1 MKLKDSIAEKLL
13 VVFCIV
19 AFIIFLPFF
28 LLYLIFKVLY
38 TPFDYIKYKRSRYQK
53 DFPHKYTWLREPHV
67 DNEAYTTI
75 KESGLPIEYVRL
87 FQDYDL
93 PGRFVYKDTLLWFYP
108 SVFFNKDKKQWL
120 WWPGDKTAEEES
132 QKCEED
138 EDDLEIENMDDCLSV
153 EELKSFILDEMNNGV
168 PTHKCRRVVF
178 FYEGKKVEREYGK
191 EALEF
196 MGELDDFII
205 YEKGELAKAIKEF
218 IDTAS
223 SKEE

>member
-1 MKLKDSIAEKLL
+1 MKNVKIKRSENIII
-13 VVFCIV
+13 FI
-19 AFIIFLPFF
+19 FIIVFVLPIALIYLLFKFLA
-28 LLYLIFKVLY
+28 
-38 TPFDYIKYKRSRYQK
+38 TPFDYIKYKRSRYQQ
-53 DFPHKYTWLREPHV
+53 DFPHKYSWLIEPHF
-67 DNEAYTTI
+67 DNAAYTAI
-75 KESGLPIEYVRL
+75 KENHLPIEYIRL
-87 FQDYDL
+87 FEDYDM

-108 SVFFNKDKKQWL
+108 SVFFDKDKKQWL

-191 EALEF
+191 EALEI

>member
-1 MKLKDSIAEKLL
+1 MRIKGQISEKLSFVL
-13 VVFCIV
+13 VVAIFSL
-19 AFIIFLPFF
+19 FLPFF

-108 SVFFNKDKKQWL
+108 SVFFDKDKKQWL
-120 WWPGDKTAEEES
+120 WWLGDKTTEEES

-138 EDDLEIENMDDCLSV
+138 EDDLEIENTDDCLSV

-178 FYEGKKVEREYGK
+178 FYEGKKVKREYGK

-223 SKEE
+223 SKGE